1 MDKLDN
7 NFDTRP
13 WGCFEVIDIGPNF
26 QVKRITV
33 LPGKRLSLQSHKHR
47 KEHWIVANGDAEVE
61 IDGEIKNLKIS
72 GEIGAAPDTALSI
85 FNNPSFFLNDLK
97 AIICARKFVMFA
109 TKSFGFSNLL
119 LAVMFPK

>member
-1 MDKLDN
+1 MDKLDK

-13 WGCFEVIDIGPNF
+13 WGGFEVIDIGSNY

-61 IDGEIKNLKIS
+61 INGEITNLKIS
-72 GEIGAAPDTALSI
+72 QSIDIPLGSIHRLSNNTNSELKIIEIQFGEYLGEDDIIRYEDD
-85 FNNPSFFLNDLK
+85 FN
-97 AIICARKFVMFA
+97 RV
-109 TKSFGFSNLL
+109 
-119 LAVMFPK
+119 

>member
-1 MDKLDN
+1 MDKLDK

-13 WGCFEVIDIGPNF
+13 WGSFEVIDIGPNY

-72 GEIGAAPDTALSI
+72 QSIDIPLGSIHRLSNNTNSELIIIEIQFGEYLGED
-85 FNNPSFFLNDLK
+85 D
-97 AIICARKFVMFA
+97 IIRYEDDYSRV
-109 TKSFGFSNLL
+109 
-119 LAVMFPK
+119 